1 MTGTG
6 TRAFRILEENLIFVS
21 LLAIVVFFGLI
32 SDSFLSLTTLSTL
45 FNQLPALTVVS
56 IGMTLVLISGGIDL
70 SVGSVLALSAGVIGA
85 GMSLF
90 GLPLPV
96 AACLGILTGALAGL
110 ANGWLGAYLR
120 LPIFIV
126 TLGMLEVA
134 RGLAYLVT
142 DSQTVYIGAAVQT
155 FALPMGGSGVS
166 ASILMALLLVVAFE
180 FVLRS
185 TIFGRQIVA
194 VGSNESAAAV
204 SGIDPRRVRC
214 TVLIVSGLLA
224 GLGGLMNSAY
234 LGSADPNAGVGL
246 ELSAIAAAVIGG
258 TSLMGGRGSVIGA
271 FVGVLIVSVLQ
282 IGLAQ
287 IGITEPTKRVI
298 TGAVIILAVILDRW
312 RAKP

>member
-1 MTGTG
+1 VTEKG
-6 TRAFRILEENLIFVS
+6 TRLVQIVEENFIFLS
-21 LLAIVVFFGLI
+21 LLAIVAFFGVV

-45 FNQLPALTVVS
+45 FNQLPALTVVA

-70 SVGSVLALSAGVIGA
+70 SVGSVVALSAGVIGA
-85 GMSLF
+85 GISLF

-96 AACLGILTGALAGL
+96 AACLGIMAGGFAGL
-110 ANGWLGAYLR
+110 ANGLVGAYLR

-142 DSQTVYIGAAVQT
+142 DSQTVYIGASIQA
-155 FALPMGGSGVS
+155 FALPMGTSGVS
-166 ASILMALLLVVAFE
+166 VSILMALLLVVAVE
-180 FVLRS
+180 FLLRS
-185 TIFGRQIVA
+185 TVFGRQIVA
-194 VGSNESAAAV
+194 VGSNESAATV
-204 SGIDPRRVRC
+204 SGIDPKRVRC
-214 TVLIVSGLLA
+214 IVLVISGLLA
-224 GLGGLMNSAY
+224 GLGGLMNAAY

-287 IGITEPTKRVI
+287 IGISEPTKRVI
-298 TGAVIILAVILDRW
+298 TGTVIILAVILDRW
-312 RAKP
+312 RAP

>member
-1 MTGTG
+1 MSQIGKTIARFLG
-6 TRAFRILEENLIFVS
+6 ENIIVLS
-21 LLAIVVFFGLI
+21 LAVIVVFFGLV
-32 SDSFLSLTTLSTL
+32 SDSFFSLNTLSTL
-45 FNQLPALTVVS
+45 LNQLPALTVVA

-70 SVGSVLALSAGVIGA
+70 SVGSVLALSAGVIGVCIA
-85 GMSLF
+85 SL

-96 AACLGILTGALAGL
+96 AACIGIVAGALAGFT
-110 ANGWLGAYLR
+110 NGWLGAYLK

-134 RGLAYLVT
+134 RGLAYT
-142 DSQTVYIGAAVQT
+142 ATNSQTVYLGASIQS
-155 FALPMGGSGVS
+155 FALPIDFIGAS
-166 ASILMALLLVVAFE
+166 AAFLTALFLVLAFE
-180 FVLRS
+180 FVLKS
-185 TIFGRQIVA
+185 TVFGRQIVA
-194 VGSNESAAAV
+194 VGSNESAAEV

-214 TVLIVSGLLA
+214 TVLVISGALA
-224 GLGGLMNSAY
+224 GLGGLMNAAY

-258 TSLMGGRGSVIGA
+258 TSLMGGRGSVMGA
-271 FVGVLIVSVLQ
+271 FIGVLIVSVLQ

-312 RAKP
+312 RAS